1 MTAAILAAR
10 RGLIDL
16 RRLLRDLLSWRA
28 LVPAGLLALAWQSP
42 AAGGIIVDT
51 IAEAYLQVST
61 FVAATL
67 ALVHGCERLFRLDL
81 AAALRARP
89 RLQVPVAAVLG
100 ALPGCG
106 GAIVVVTQYVN
117 GHVGFGALIAVLTAT
132 MGDAAFLLLS
142 QEPLTALGVFALG
155 LTTGAACGLAV
166 DLLHG
171 PGFLRMQ
178 AVAGPGEASR
188 RARSGR
194 RPRPATRLDPL
205 WTALMLP
212 GVVFAV
218 PIAAR
223 VDPNAWFGPLAA
235 YEPVTLLGF
244 AGGALALLMWIAH
257 LTAEPGRPCEVAPGG
272 DAGAGTG
279 GPAAP
284 LRARIVNDTNFV
296 TVWVIAAFLLFELGM
311 HFSGADLAAW
321 FDTWGPLVP
330 LIAVLV
336 GFLPGCG
343 PQIIVTTLYLTGVIP
358 VAALLANAISNDG
371 DALFPAIALA
381 PRAAIVAT
389 LYSGIPALIV
399 GYAAY
404 TWMP

>member
-1 MTAAILAAR
+1 M
-10 RGLIDL
+10 
-16 RRLLRDLLSWRA
+16 
-28 LVPAGLLALAWQSP
+28 LAWHAP
-42 AAGGIIVDT
+42 AAGGIVVDT

-67 ALVHGCERLFRLDL
+67 ALIYGAERLFRFDL
-81 AAALRARP
+81 AAALQARP
-89 RLQVPVAAVLG
+89 RLQVPIAAFLG

-117 GHVGFGALIAVLTAT
+117 GRVGFGALIAVLTAT

-155 LTTGAACGLAV
+155 LATGSACGLVV
-166 DLLHG
+166 DALHG
-171 PGFLRMQ
+171 PDFLRMQ
-178 AVAGPGEASR
+178 AEAGPAAAAR
-188 RARSGR
+188 RARAGR
-194 RPRPATRLDPL
+194 RARHATRLDPV
-205 WTALMLP
+205 WFAVMVP

-223 VDPNAWFGPLAA
+223 IDPNTWFGPLAA
-235 YEPVTLLGF
+235 HEPVTLLGF
-244 AGGALALLMWIAH
+244 AGGVLALLMWTGH
-257 LTAEPGRPCEVAPGG
+257 FTSEPGKLCDTAAATGG
-272 DAGAGTG
+272 GR
-279 GPAAP
+279 GPAAANP
-284 LRARIVNDTNFV
+284 GDGAVVPPTVRARIVNDTNFV

-311 HFSGADLAAW
+311 HFTGADLAAW
-321 FDTWGPLVP
+321 FDTWALLVP
-330 LIAVLV
+330 LVAVLI

-343 PQIIVTTLYLTGVIP
+343 PQIIVTTLYVTGIVP
-358 VAALLANAISNDG
+358 MAALLANAISNDG

-389 LYSGIPALIV
+389 LYSGVPALIV

-404 TWMP
+404 MLMA